1 MYYYNQ
7 RHNVKQKKSSTPVG
21 KNKTKPKRNS
31 TSKNGFHYITRTAH
45 HSELKD
51 GESVEFVKSGN
62 MPKWAE
68 KNPQIFWHSADR
80 YEIERG
86 RTSQVMTVALPK
98 ELSSWQRQ
106 ELVEN
111 FIDEFA
117 NKHQFPFT
125 CAIHN
130 HVSALTGED
139 QPHLHFMYS
148 ERTLEDGIERPP
160 EQFFKQYRP
169 KNPTKGGAQKLT
181 ADALGLGREQINHHR
196 KIAENLINDSLMR
209 YSPTK
214 VVKVK
219 GRNPGEPELEI
230 VVPNV
235 ASCLSNKDYNAKHGT
250 SLRDVE
256 QIPRYKLYSSDP
268 DVIKEVQAKK
278 ETIIATRDWNNFEL
292 YHPQYYAVFEK
303 IKEAEKLKQQEIK
316 SQAQQQVIDPVAVY
330 NLAVRLSNTAYSQ
343 QDKLNEIIY
352 LSDKQLNSPADI
364 ITLIERKASLL
375 NDVVITE
382 DRKEVSSLIYEIY
395 KHDEA
400 TIQEY
405 SSGRSLTYDEIRM
418 LERLNERISQFE
430 HMYASNLHK
439 QFKSENTRNHDD
451 LNNTPEP

>member
-1 MYYYNQ
+1 
-7 RHNVKQKKSSTPVG
+7 
-21 KNKTKPKRNS
+21 
-31 TSKNGFHYITRTAH
+31 
-45 HSELKD
+45 
-51 GESVEFVKSGN
+51 
-62 MPKWAE
+62 
-68 KNPQIFWHSADR
+68 
-80 YEIERG
+80 
-86 RTSQVMTVALPK
+86 
-98 ELSSWQRQ
+98 
-106 ELVEN
+106 
-111 FIDEFA
+111 
-117 NKHQFPFT
+117 
-125 CAIHN
+125 
-130 HVSALTGED
+130 
-139 QPHLHFMYS
+139 MYS

-375 NDVVITE
+375 NDVVIKE